1 MNVKAEAFKKYIE
14 EKNITSYNL
23 EDLSQNP
30 QNPCIF
36 RSFLLVEGQQL
47 PVMIIFDDSP
57 FSIIRVLVSPNSRRE
72 ENELKIF
79 RAIDELNRKYKPFKL
94 YFDQQGSVILDVC
107 ITSSQQQE
115 ALADAISFGD
125 EIYTILNGA
134 INFLNENYRTVMK
147 SIW

>member
-1 MNVKAEAFKKYIE
+1 MNIKAEAFKKYVE
-14 EKNITSYNL
+14 EKNIKAFSF
-23 EDLSQNP
+23 EELSDSP
-30 QNPCIF
+30 QHACIF

-57 FSIIRVLVSPNSRRE
+57 YSMIRVLVSPKARRE

-79 RAIDELNRKYKPFKL
+79 RAIDELNCKYKPFKL
-94 YFDQQGSVILDVC
+94 YFDQNGSVVLDVC
-107 ITSSQQQE
+107 ITSSLSQTE
-115 ALADAISFGD
+115 TDSTSIGD

-134 INFLNENYRTVMK
+134 IQFLNENYRGIMK